1 MTVPTHLREFDFE
14 RDYAAVL
21 ALWQAA
27 GPGIHVSESDEPA
40 EIARKLQRD
49 PDLFL
54 LAEADD
60 QIIGTVLGGFDG
72 RRGLVYHLAVAAAWR
87 GRGIGSA
94 LMDEVEARLMAR
106 GCRKAYLLVDGENP
120 EVKGFY
126 EARGWEVM
134 DVLALGKEFGA

>member
-1 MTVPTHLREFDFE
+1 MHLREFEID
-14 RDYAAVL
+14 RDYPAVL
-21 ALWQAA
+21 ALWQTA
-27 GPGIHVSESDEPA
+27 GPGIHVSSSDAPA
-40 EIARKLQRD
+40 EIAKKLQRD

-60 QIIGTVLGGFDG
+60 RIVGTVLGGFDG
-72 RRGLVYHLAVAAAWR
+72 RRGLVYHLAVDAAWR

-94 LMDEVEARLMAR
+94 LMGELEARLVAR
-106 GCRKAYLLVDGENP
+106 GCRKAYLLVDGDHP

-126 EARGWEVM
+126 VGRGWELM